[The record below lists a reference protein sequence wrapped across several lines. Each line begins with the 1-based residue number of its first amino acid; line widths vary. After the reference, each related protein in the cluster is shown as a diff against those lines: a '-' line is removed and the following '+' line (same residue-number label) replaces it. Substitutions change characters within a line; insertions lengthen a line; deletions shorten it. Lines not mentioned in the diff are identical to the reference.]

1 MIAYNSEPVISVGL
15 MENVNKACFE
25 TVNIF
30 LLNSKELL
38 PGKYTALC
46 EQDKITLTDTSGKK
60 IFNLKEIILVPKS
73 IENSAFFV
81 HDIKI
86 GIDFHWERYQ
96 NQKFRGSLKIK
107 ALGSGTF
114 TVINII
120 PLEMYL
126 EAVICSEMSASSPDE
141 FLKSHCVISRSW
153 LLAQLEKKKT
163 ATKQNKQ
170 GNKSSWT
177 DAGKHKDFDVC
188 ADDHCQRY
196 HGIGPINTA
205 VKKAL
210 QKTRGTVL
218 LSNDTICDTR
228 FSKCCGGITERFST
242 CWEDTD
248 FDYLTPVL
256 DTSKNTSCSSLETEE
271 KIKSFIESEPE
282 AFCNV
287 KDKALLSRILP
298 GFDLETHRFFRWQIN
313 YSQKELKE
321 LLLEKTGTDLGNIIG
336 LRPVLRGASGRI
348 IKLKITGDK
357 GKIEIGKELAIRK
370 ALSKSHLYSSAFTVT
385 PYGKEGAVPDG
396 FILRGAGWG
405 HGVGLCQIGAAVM
418 ADKGYDYQSI
428 LYHYF
433 KNTTVKKIY

>member
-1 MIAYNSEPVISVGL
+1 LYRS
-15 MENVNKACFE
+15 
-25 TVNIF
+25 
-30 LLNSKELL
+30 
-38 PGKYTALC
+38 
-46 EQDKITLTDTSGKK
+46 Q
-60 IFNLKEIILVPKS
+60 LK
-73 IENSAFFV
+73 NSAFFV

-218 LSNDTICDTR
+218 
-228 FSKCCGGITERFST
+228 F
-242 CWEDTD
+242 
-248 FDYLTPVL
+248 
-256 DTSKNTSCSSLETEE
+256 
-271 KIKSFIESEPE
+271 
-282 AFCNV
+282 V
-287 KDKALLSRILP
+287 KR
-298 GFDLETHRFFRWQIN
+298 
-313 YSQKELKE
+313 
-321 LLLEKTGTDLGNIIG
+321 
-336 LRPVLRGASGRI
+336 
-348 IKLKITGDK
+348 
-357 GKIEIGKELAIRK
+357 
-370 ALSKSHLYSSAFTVT
+370 
-385 PYGKEGAVPDG
+385 
-396 FILRGAGWG
+396 
-405 HGVGLCQIGAAVM
+405 
-418 ADKGYDYQSI
+418 
-428 LYHYF
+428 YHM
-433 KNTTVKKIY
+433 